1 MTISIVAVDT
11 TKPVSL
17 SFPTIRFAFLT
28 VTLPLNDRPLGLPV
42 QIVQLVPVK
51 RLELLVHGSRGHAL
65 VSQHAALPPVR
76 GGAVVGAGGVAQ
88 LGAGVVEVG
97 EEARGDASGRNV

>member
-1 MTISIVAVDT
+1 MIISIVAIDT

-17 SFPTIRFAFLT
+17 SFPTIRFEFP
-28 VTLPLNDRPLGLPV
+28 TLALHLNDRPLRLPV

-51 RLELLVHGSRGHAL
+51 RLELLVHGARGHAL
-65 VSQHAALPPVR
+65 VAQHAALPLVR

-97 EEARGDASGRNV
+97 EEARGDASGI